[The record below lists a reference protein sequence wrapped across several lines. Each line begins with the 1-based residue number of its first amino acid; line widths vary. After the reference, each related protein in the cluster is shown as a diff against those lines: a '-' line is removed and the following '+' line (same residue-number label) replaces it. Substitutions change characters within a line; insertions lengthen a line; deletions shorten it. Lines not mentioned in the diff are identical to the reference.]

1 MENKQSGL
9 KGRMDDFAFE
19 VVKEPEKKADKAKKP
34 PKGKP

>member
-19 VVKEPEKKADKAKKP
+19 PVKTPEKKPTKTEKSPKK
-34 PKGKP
+34 KS

>member
-19 VVKEPEKKADKAKKP
+19 PVKTPEKKEEKKP
-34 PKGKP
+34 KNSKEK